1 MLTAAVAVS
10 RTIMETETDQRA
22 KRTALL
28 SKALCVRADGAE
40 LDVRIRNLSS
50 SGLGG
55 VAEFPLV
62 REERVL
68 VDIKGIGEIEGR
80 VAWTRGASFGMI
92 FDKPA
97 DLTKFEVSKPFLPK
111 FEHHSVMTRFRP
123 VTAFKR
129 PGFTR

>member
-1 MLTAAVAVS
+1 MTD
-10 RTIMETETDQRA
+10 ETDQRA

-28 SKALCVRADGAE
+28 SKALGVRADGAE

-55 VAEFPLV
+55 VAEVPLT
-62 REERVL
+62 RDERL
-68 VDIKGIGEIEGR
+68 IVDIKGIGEIEGR
-80 VAWTRGASFGMI
+80 VTWTRGAGFGMI
-92 FDKPA
+92 FDAPV
-97 DLTKFEVSKPFLPK
+97 DLAKFEVSKPFLPK

-123 VTAFKR
+123 VSTYKR